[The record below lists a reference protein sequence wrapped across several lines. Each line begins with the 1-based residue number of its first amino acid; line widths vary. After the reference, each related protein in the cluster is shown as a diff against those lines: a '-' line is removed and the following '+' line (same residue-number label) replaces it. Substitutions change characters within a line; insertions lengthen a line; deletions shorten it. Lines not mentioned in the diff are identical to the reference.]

1 MAKTS
6 LYLPDDLAEQVRA
19 HDISISEVAQ
29 AALRQAVKAAE
40 IKENVMTDLQADA
53 ERLQATRAEAIEADV
68 AKAAKARAYGAKWA
82 RTAASFAEFEYV
94 VTYSD
99 APEDFS
105 TPASLVA
112 FISGENEREHR
123 AAGGTGL
130 PGPSDVPTR
139 PDGRYWPDLRA
150 GARDVWNAV
159 FPLLMELDK
168 RGASQAPG
176 SGGYSET
183 VNPEYRLW
191 LEREP
196 RPDAPQEEHDRWA
209 SQEPEAFL

>member
-6 LYLPDDLAEQVRA
+6 LYLPDDLADQVRV
-19 HDISISEVAQ
+19 HGISISEVAQ

-40 IKENVMTDLQADA
+40 IKERVMTDLQAVA

-82 RTAASFAEFEYV
+82 RTAASFAELEHV
-94 VTYSD
+94 VRYTD

-105 TPASLVA
+105 TPVSLVT
-112 FISGENEREHR
+112 FIVDEHGRAHR

-130 PGPSDVPTR
+130 PGPSDVPIR

-150 GARDVWNAV
+150 GAREVWNAV

-168 RGASQAPG
+168 RGGSQAPG
-176 SGGYSET
+176 SGGYPEA

-196 RPDAPQEEHDRWA
+196 RPEAPQEAHDRWA